1 MRNLVKFGDYI
12 NLFEGGAAI
21 KDSRRIRESE
31 VPKTLESIKSI
42 LFPILGGGEIDKEYL
57 IIGSIGKKKNQSD
70 TSGDIDL
77 GIDKKFLSKS
87 LGVSEDDVLGALYK
101 NLSET
106 LHNKL
111 GFVPDLKLMRGINV
125 LSIGWPIEGDES
137 KGIVQLDLIPI
148 ADMEWA
154 KFIFYSPDYRKNE
167 SKYKSAHRNWLF
179 QSILSALKEVISKD
193 DAGEIEDFYSYAL
206 RLSDGIYKNKKSFRG
221 ATKRLKNPKTIKG
234 ETSLITRDPDKFVE
248 MMFGSGVNKVDLK
261 SFEDAWKIVSSPDYL
276 HADKKEEIRD
286 NLERY
291 LINGDFDIPTEIK

>member
-154 KFIFYSPDYRKNE
+154 KFIFYSP
-167 SKYKSAHRNWLF
+167 
-179 QSILSALKEVISKD
+179 
-193 DAGEIEDFYSYAL
+193 FYY
-206 RLSDGIYKNKKSFRG
+206 
-221 ATKRLKNPKTIKG
+221 
-234 ETSLITRDPDKFVE
+234 
-248 MMFGSGVNKVDLK
+248 
-261 SFEDAWKIVSSPDYL
+261 IVV
-276 HADKKEEIRD
+276 
-286 NLERY
+286 
-291 LINGDFDIPTEIK
+291 

>member
-111 GFVPDLKLMRGINV
+111 GFVP
-125 LSIGWPIEGDES
+125 
-137 KGIVQLDLIPI
+137 
-148 ADMEWA
+148 
-154 KFIFYSPDYRKNE
+154 
-167 SKYKSAHRNWLF
+167 
-179 QSILSALKEVISKD
+179 
-193 DAGEIEDFYSYAL
+193 
-206 RLSDGIYKNKKSFRG
+206 
-221 ATKRLKNPKTIKG
+221 
-234 ETSLITRDPDKFVE
+234 
-248 MMFGSGVNKVDLK
+248 
-261 SFEDAWKIVSSPDYL
+261 
-276 HADKKEEIRD
+276 
-286 NLERY
+286 
-291 LINGDFDIPTEIK
+291 PTV